1 MADLNKTEITLRI
14 TQAAATWLKGLG
26 AKPVEAEV
34 QIAVGWVADLAAVWR
49 PTPTE
54 AIKAKLIPRKPRF
67 RYRGTEK
74 ELSNWRRES
83 RIWAGIVNELPNPIL
98 IAHEVKVTQAD
109 FRKDH
114 KANGKPQP
122 KFGTITGEYCPAHMR
137 CLSVLRG
144 KIKPADYPDD
154 WWVLEH
160 GPSGK
165 LLKVAQ
171 RGKLLK
177 VGERQ
182 QIEVLANIGEK
193 IWNREENKFWRDIN
207 RSHRD
212 GQNKRISLDRVNR
225 VVDAVLAVARG
236 DENSIEKCLLKYL
249 NQKTVDAL
257 SAEKLKQLDQLYTI
271 LIENTDVP
279 D

>member
-1 MADLNKTEITLRI
+1 MADLNKSEITLRI

-34 QIAVGWVADLAAVWR
+34 QIAVGWVADLAGVWR
-49 PTPTE
+49 PTATE
-54 AIKAKLIPRKPRF
+54 AIKAKFIEPKPRMPDWHNRDDF
-67 RYRGTEK
+67 DYAG
-74 ELSNWRRES
+74 WR
-83 RIWAGIVNELPNPIL
+83 IGLDKWDDQFAKFPIPIL
-98 IAHEVKVTQAD
+98 IGHEVKISQAD
-109 FRKDH
+109 FRKDR
-114 KANGKPQP
+114 QR
-122 KFGTITGEYCPAHMR
+122 KFATKGHRTGPVHMR

-144 KIKPADYPDD
+144 SVKAEEYPAG

-160 GPSGK
+160 GPSGRLMK
-165 LLKVAQ
+165 IAQ
-171 RGKLLK
+171 RGRLVK
-177 VGERQ
+177 VEKTK
-182 QIEVLANIGEK
+182 QILVLTSIGEK
-193 IWNREENKFWRDIN
+193 IWNREGNKFWRDIN

-257 SAEKLKQLDQLYTI
+257 SAEKLKQLDELYTI
-271 LIENTDVP
+271 LMENTDIP
-279 D
+279 EY